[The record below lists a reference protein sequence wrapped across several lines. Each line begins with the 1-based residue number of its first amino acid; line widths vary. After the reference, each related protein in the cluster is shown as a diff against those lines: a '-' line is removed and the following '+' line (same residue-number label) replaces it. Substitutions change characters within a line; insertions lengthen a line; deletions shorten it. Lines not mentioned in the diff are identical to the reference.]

1 MKHPSASCTQFV
13 TDPVTEAA
21 TIVRMPN
28 PEWFQASKSPT
39 PVRQPKPGEALCELE
54 IDGTRYRCELRDFG
68 EFGMEAQMLVSGE
81 LWQSCRFF
89 GRVLAVRWAEG
100 IRERNRES
108 E

>member
-1 MKHPSASCTQFV
+1 
-13 TDPVTEAA
+13 
-21 TIVRMPN
+21 MPN

-39 PVRQPKPGEALCELE
+39 AVRQPKPGEALYELE

-68 EFGMEAQMLVSGE
+68 EFGIEAQMLVSGE

-100 IRERNRES
+100 IRDRLIRGEVVDWP
-108 E
+108 